1 MKRLLWG
8 LLIVCF
14 IASSVVL
21 PVPTHAEEGKK
32 NNNAIILVHGFTGWG
47 RDELLGVKYWGG
59 VHDIQENLKRDGYNV
74 HTAAVGP
81 LSSNWDRACEL
92 YAQVNGGTVDYGAA
106 HAEKHG
112 HDRYGRT
119 YTGFVQ
125 NWSETNK
132 VHLVGHSM
140 GGQTI
145 RTLVQLLKEGNQEE
159 REYVKQHADVTMSPL
174 FQGGKSYVHSVTT
187 LATPHNGTTLADG
200 SLLLPAVKQ
209 LLIATAGIGENNN
222 LALYDFKLDQWGI
235 KKKAGESF
243 YQYSNRVL
251 NNPILKDTK
260 DISQWDLSTDGAK
273 DLNDW
278 VKAQPD
284 VYYFS
289 YSGHAT
295 QATPITGLHLPHI
308 TMNKTLMGN
317 AIFLGAYARYEQDR
331 TFIDSSWWQNDGVVN
346 TNSMVGPSTDT
357 IINNNG
363 TAELGK
369 WNHIETKQNWDHLDM
384 VGLSVSDS
392 LGFSDINAFYREIAA
407 KLSNLPK

>member
-1 MKRLLWG
+1 MRRLFG
-8 LLIVCF
+8 GFLILFF
-14 IASSVVL
+14 IVSCAIISS
-21 PVPTHAEEGKK
+21 PVHAEEGKSD
-32 NNNAIILVHGFTGWG
+32 NNPIILVHGFTGWG

-59 VHDIQENLKRDGYNV
+59 VHDIQENLKTDGYNV

-92 YAQVNGGTVDYGAA
+92 YTQINGGTVDYGAE
-106 HAEKHG
+106 HAAKHG

-119 YTGFVQ
+119 YTGFAP

-145 RTLVQLLKEGNQEE
+145 RTLVQLLKEGSQEE
-159 REYVKQHADVTMSPL
+159 RNYAKQHADVQISPL

-200 SLLLPAVKQ
+200 SLLLPSVKQ
-209 LLIATAGIGENNN
+209 LLVATAGMGENNN
-222 LALYDFKLDQWGI
+222 LSLYDFKLDQWGI

-243 YQYSNRVL
+243 LQYSNRVL
-251 NNPILKDTK
+251 NSSVWKGTK

-273 DLNDW
+273 ELNEW

-295 QATPITGLHLPHI
+295 KATPITGLHLPHV

-317 AIFLGAYARYEQDR
+317 AIFLGSYARYEENR
-331 TFIDSSWWQNDGVVN
+331 PVIDSSWWQNDGVVN
-346 TNSMVGPSTDT
+346 TNSMIGPSTDEV
-357 IINNNG
+357 INYNG
-363 TAELGK
+363 APQAGK
-369 WNHIETKQNWDHLDM
+369 WNHIETKHNWDHLDM

-392 LGFSDINAFYREIAA
+392 LGFSDIHAFYRTVAERLA
-407 KLSNLPK
+407 NLPK